1 MSSTNSPA
9 SECGDK
15 HKAKVLLTRE
25 VYDFFTTRREAPTSA
40 DCECLQEP
48 SPPPAL
54 HVQDID
60 VD

>member
-1 MSSTNSPA
+1 MSSTNSPLQGA
-9 SECGDK
+9 VNK
-15 HKAKVLLTRE
+15 RRPKTLLTRE
-25 VYDFFTTRREAPTSA
+25 VYDFFATRREAPTSA

-48 SPPPAL
+48 SPRPAL